1 MPTTTSQNQIKES
14 SSASK
19 VSHKDE
25 DDPKTSTTL
34 AWMFIICLIFTKMML
49 ATARRNLSPF
59 VPYLASTLQVDVQII
74 AVAIASQRFVQIICL
89 PLLPLLWDMFKGKG
103 GSLVKGKARVMIFAV
118 VFLIACLLIIAFGH
132 NLYLILIVIGVS
144 GAAKAWFD
152 PSALSMLRNVLKNAS
167 PRLRG
172 VAAAG
177 LEFNWGLAS
186 LVGVPVSGLLLSISF
201 TLPFLV
207 LAITT
212 ATMLIPLSF
221 VLYQTIQQE
230 DNETENRKDCIKED
244 TEKNNRDTDQTIQ
257 QQDNETANR
266 KDCIKEDM
274 EKNNIDTDPTK
285 NRSTCCTKL
294 CLVACSVPTVSN
306 MLDACCSALFM
317 SNKDM
322 SFGLW
327 LNQTHGYDQLNI
339 ARVSTIFGG
348 ADLLGELILVLLLA
362 RGINAL
368 KISQIHTF
376 LLMASGVLFMVVGPS
391 SDVGG
396 LVAYFLISM
405 FNEIKAVCTLTL
417 GALNN
422 EKGLDGLAETSTYAG
437 QAVGFTVG
445 VLLAPAIWD
454 YNREIGVGIWFLSIG
469 GICIV
474 NHIALW
480 VWQRKQAA
488 QRLDC
493 IVGDGTEGKSVEIE
507 VVA

>member
-230 DNETENRKDCIKED
+230 DNETE
-244 TEKNNRDTDQTIQ
+244 
-257 QQDNETANR
+257 NR

>member
-1 MPTTTSQNQIKES
+1 
-14 SSASK
+14 
-19 VSHKDE
+19 
-25 DDPKTSTTL
+25 
-34 AWMFIICLIFTKMML
+34 
-49 ATARRNLSPF
+49 
-59 VPYLASTLQVDVQII
+59 
-74 AVAIASQRFVQIICL
+74 CL
-89 PLLPLLWDMFKGKG
+89 PLLPLLWDVFKGK

-177 LEFNWGLAS
+177 TEFNWGLAS

-230 DNETENRKDCIKED
+230 DNGTENRKDCIKE
-244 TEKNNRDTDQTIQ
+244 
-257 QQDNETANR
+257 
-266 KDCIKEDM
+266 
-274 EKNNIDTDPTK
+274 DTDPTK

-480 VWQRKQAA
+480 VWERKQAA

>member
-244 TEKNNRDTDQTIQ
+244 T
-257 QQDNETANR
+257 
-266 KDCIKEDM
+266 
-274 EKNNIDTDPTK
+274 DPTK

>member
-1 MPTTTSQNQIKES
+1 MPTTTPQNQIKES

-244 TEKNNRDTDQTIQ
+244 T
-257 QQDNETANR
+257 
-266 KDCIKEDM
+266 
-274 EKNNIDTDPTK
+274 DPTK

-493 IVGDGTEGKSVEIE
+493 IVENTEGKSVEIE

>member
-1 MPTTTSQNQIKES
+1 MPTTTSQNQTKES

-177 LEFNWGLAS
+177 TEFNWGLAS

-230 DNETENRKDCIKED
+230 DNGTENRKDCIKE
-244 TEKNNRDTDQTIQ
+244 
-257 QQDNETANR
+257 
-266 KDCIKEDM
+266 
-274 EKNNIDTDPTK
+274 DTDPTK

-480 VWQRKQAA
+480 VWERKQAA

>member
-177 LEFNWGLAS
+177 TEFNWGLAS
-186 LVGVPVSGLLLSISF
+186 LVGVPVSGVLLAISF

-230 DNETENRKDCIKED
+230 DNETENRKDCIKE
-244 TEKNNRDTDQTIQ
+244 
-257 QQDNETANR
+257 
-266 KDCIKEDM
+266 
-274 EKNNIDTDPTK
+274 DTDPTK

-480 VWQRKQAA
+480 VWERKQAA

>member
-1 MPTTTSQNQIKES
+1 MPTTTPQNQIKES

-186 LVGVPVSGLLLSISF
+186 LVGVPVSGVLLAISF

-230 DNETENRKDCIKED
+230 DNETENRKDCIKE
-244 TEKNNRDTDQTIQ
+244 
-257 QQDNETANR
+257 
-266 KDCIKEDM
+266 
-274 EKNNIDTDPTK
+274 DTDPTK